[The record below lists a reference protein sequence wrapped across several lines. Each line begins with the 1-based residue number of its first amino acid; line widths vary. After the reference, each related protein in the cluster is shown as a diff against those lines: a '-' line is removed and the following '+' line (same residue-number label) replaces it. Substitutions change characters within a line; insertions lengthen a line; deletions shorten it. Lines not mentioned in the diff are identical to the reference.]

1 MRAENQGKN
10 LLSGLRVLDLADEKA
25 SFCSK
30 LLADMG
36 ASVIKVEKPQGDPS
50 RSIGPFWKNSPHP
63 ERSLPFWY
71 NNTNKRGITLNVEHS
86 AGKRIFLK
94 LVQNADVVIETLSPG
109 YLRELGIGFEVL
121 RTVNPRLILVSVT
134 GFGQTGPR
142 STYRPCDLVVSA
154 FGGQMYVS
162 GSPDTPPLKAFGEQ
176 SHYTASLYAAIA
188 VLMALRKRSL
198 SGKGEHIDISAQEA
212 VVSTLEH
219 VMVRFFYEGT
229 IPKRTGSIHWN
240 HSFCILPCKDG
251 HMLIT
256 PLQQWETLVG
266 WMAGENM
273 AEDLEDERWLDQEY
287 RLKHFD
293 HIIEVLQKWTRSHTA
308 EELFELG
315 QLMGFPWAPVQSPR
329 DALKSPQLKARTF
342 FLDVDHPE
350 SGTSVRYPHVP
361 YKSSRSLGKR
371 WKRAP
376 SRGQDNARI
385 YREELG
391 LSDKDLEELASLTAI
406 SGKDD

>member
-1 MRAENQGKN
+1 MKAENQGNN
-10 LLSGLRVLDLADEKA
+10 LLSGLKVLDLADETA

-36 ASVIKVEKPQGDPS
+36 ASVIKVEKPQGDSS
-50 RSIGPFWKNSPHP
+50 RRIGPFWKNSPHA
-63 ERSLPFWY
+63 EGSLFFWY
-71 NNTNKRGITLNVEHS
+71 NNTNKRGITLNLAHS
-86 AGKRIFLK
+86 TGKKIFLK
-94 LVQNADVVIETLSPG
+94 LVQKADAVIETFPPG
-109 YLRELGIGFEVL
+109 YLKELGLGFEAL
-121 RTVNPRLILVSVT
+121 RAVNPRLILVSVT

-142 STYRPCDLVVSA
+142 SSYKTCDLVASA

-176 SHYTASLYAAIA
+176 SHYTASLYAAIGL
-188 VLMALRKRSL
+188 LMALRKRSL
-198 SGKGEHIDISAQEA
+198 SGRGDHIDISAQEA
-212 VVSTLEH
+212 VISTLEH

-229 IPKRTGSIHWN
+229 IPRRTGNIHWN
-240 HSFCILPCKDG
+240 HSFCILPCRDG
-251 HMLIT
+251 HILIT

-273 AEDLEDERWLDQEY
+273 AEDLGDARWLNQEY
-287 RLKHFD
+287 RLNHFD

-308 EELFELG
+308 DELFQLG

-329 DALKSPQLKARTF
+329 DVLKNPQLKARTF
-342 FLDVDHPE
+342 FIDVNHPE
-350 SGTSVRYPHVP
+350 FGTAARYPHVP

-376 SRGQDNARI
+376 SRGQDNAQI
-385 YREELG
+385 YRGELG
-391 LSDKDLEELASLTAI
+391 FSDRDLEELSFLKVI
-406 SGKDD
+406 

>member
-1 MRAENQGKN
+1 MQAENQGEN
-10 LLSGLRVLDLADEKA
+10 LLSGLRVLDLADETA

-36 ASVIKVEKPQGDPS
+36 ASVIKVENPQGDSS
-50 RSIGPFWKNSPHP
+50 RRIGPFCKNSPHP
-63 ERSLPFWY
+63 ERSLFFWY
-71 NNTNKRGITLNVEHS
+71 NNTNKRGITLNLEQS
-86 AGKRIFLK
+86 AGKKIFLK
-94 LVQNADVVIETLSPG
+94 LVQRTDTVIETFPPG
-109 YLRELGIGFEVL
+109 YLKNLGIDFEVL
-121 RTVNPRLILVSVT
+121 RAVNPRLILVSVT

-142 STYRPCDLVVSA
+142 STYTPCDLVASA
-154 FGGQMYVS
+154 CGGQMYVS
-162 GSPDTPPLKAFGEQ
+162 GSPDTPPLKASGEQ
-176 SHYTASLYAAIA
+176 SHYSASLYAAIG

-219 VMVRFFYEGT
+219 VMVRFFYEGM
-229 IPKRTGSIHWN
+229 IPKRTGNIHWN

-251 HMLIT
+251 HILIT

-273 AEDLEDERWLDQEY
+273 AGDLEDERWLNQEY

-293 HIIEVLQKWTRSHTA
+293 HIIKILKKWTKSHPA
-308 EELFELG
+308 KELFHLG
-315 QLMGFPWAPVQSPR
+315 QLMGFPWAPVQSPEEV
-329 DALKSPQLKARTF
+329 LKSPQLKARR
-342 FLDVDHPE
+342 FLIDVDHPE
-350 SGTSVRYPHVP
+350 SSASVRYPHVP
-361 YKSSRSLGKR
+361 YKSSRALGKR

-376 SRGQDNARI
+376 LRGEDNVQV

-391 LSDKDLEELASLTAI
+391 LSEKDLEELASI
-406 SGKDD
+406 NVI

>member
-1 MRAENQGKN
+1 MRKLHDS
-10 LLSGLRVLDLADEKA
+10 LLGGLRVLDLADETA

-36 ASVIKVEKPQGDPS
+36 ASVIKVEKPQRDSP
-50 RSIGPFWKNSPHP
+50 RRIGPFWKNSPHP
-63 ERSLPFWY
+63 ERSLFFWY
-71 NNTNKRGITLNVEHS
+71 NNTNKRGITLNLEHS
-86 AGKRIFLK
+86 AGKKIFLK
-94 LVQNADVVIETLSPG
+94 LVQKADAVIETFPPG
-109 YLRELGIGFEVL
+109 YLRKLGMDFEAL
-121 RTVNPRLILVSVT
+121 RRVNPRLILVSVT

-142 STYRPCDLVVSA
+142 STYRACDLVTSA

-176 SHYTASLYAAIA
+176 SYYTASLYAAIG

-229 IPKRTGSIHWN
+229 IPKRTGSVHWN

-251 HMLIT
+251 HILIT

-273 AEDLEDERWLDQEY
+273 AEDLADERWLNQEY
-287 RLKHFD
+287 RVKHFN
-293 HIIEVLQKWTRSHTA
+293 HIIDVLQEWTRSHTA
-308 EELFELG
+308 EELFQLG
-315 QLMGFPWAPVQSPR
+315 QLMGFPWAPVQSPVNV
-329 DALKSPQLKARTF
+329 LKSPQLRARRF
-342 FLDVDHPE
+342 FIRLDHPE
-350 SGTSVRYPHVP
+350 FGASVRYPHLP
-361 YKSSRSLGKR
+361 YKSSRSFPKR
-371 WKRAP
+371 WNRAP
-376 SRGQDNARI
+376 SKGENNAQI
-385 YREELG
+385 FREELG
-391 LSDKDLEELASLTAI
+391 LSDRDLEELASLKAI
-406 SGKDD
+406 

>member
-1 MRAENQGKN
+1 MKTENQGKN
-10 LLSGLRVLDLADEKA
+10 LLSGLRVLDLADERA

-36 ASVIKVEKPQGDPS
+36 ASVIKVEKPQGDSS
-50 RSIGPFWKNSPHP
+50 RRIGRFWKKSPHP
-63 ERSLPFWY
+63 ERSLFFWY
-71 NNTNKRGITLNVEHS
+71 NNTNKKGITLNLERS
-86 AGKRIFLK
+86 AGKKIFLK
-94 LVQNADVVIETLSPG
+94 LAQKADAVIETFPPG
-109 YLRELGIGFEVL
+109 YLRALGMDFEAL

-142 STYRPCDLVVSA
+142 STYSPCDLAVSA

-162 GSPDTPPLKAFGEQ
+162 GSPDTPPLRAFGEQ
-176 SHYTASLYAAIA
+176 SYYTASLYAAIG

-198 SGKGEHIDISAQEA
+198 SGKGEHIDMSAQET
-212 VVSTLEH
+212 VISTLEH
-219 VMVRFFYEGT
+219 VMVRFFHEGM

-251 HMLIT
+251 HILIT

-287 RLKHFD
+287 RLKHVD
-293 HIIEVLQKWTRSHTA
+293 HIIDVLQIWTKSHTA
-308 EELFELG
+308 EELFQLG
-315 QLMGFPWAPVQSPR
+315 QLMGFPWAPVQSPEEV
-329 DALKSPQLKARTF
+329 LKSPQLKARRF
-342 FLDVDHPE
+342 FTHLDHPE
-350 SGTSVRYPHVP
+350 FGATVKFPHLP
-361 YKSSRSLGKR
+361 YKSSRSFGKR
-371 WKRAP
+371 RKRAP
-376 SRGQDNARI
+376 FRGEDNAQV

-391 LSDKDLEELASLTAI
+391 LSDKDLEELASLKVI
-406 SGKDD
+406 